1 MTAAELAAPYP
12 RAALSTGPVGVSNFS
27 LRGRVIAGSV
37 AALLLLGGVGGW
49 AATARL
55 SGAIISNGTV
65 LVAGYVKVVQ
75 HLDGGVVRAIEVE
88 KGQHVT
94 AGDVLLRLDDVQ
106 IRTERSILRWQ
117 RAELVARQARLVAE
131 RDAADAIAFPPDF
144 LTAYPDAASI
154 LEGERQLFDSTTRNR
169 RSKREQLELQVAQL
183 EEEVGGLRI
192 QATAQ
197 ADELAL
203 AQAER
208 DRMGSLAEKGL
219 IESTRL
225 NTADR
230 ELARLLGAQGE
241 LTASI
246 ARSGA
251 RISEVK
257 LQILEI
263 DEVAYTEAQ
272 RELRTVDANI
282 AEVTD
287 RLTEVEDRLARTL
300 IRAPVT
306 GTVNELSVT
315 TVGGVISPAQPLL
328 TIVPQDA
335 DLKIEFRIAIRDIDQ
350 VRPGQPVQLR
360 FSAFNQR
367 TTPEIPALVSRVSAA
382 ATSDADSGQS
392 YYLAEAEVQGDLSEL
407 GERGLIPGMPVDVFV
422 QTEERV
428 AIAYFVKPFTDQIVR
443 AFREE

>member
-1 MTAAELAAPYP
+1 
-12 RAALSTGPVGVSNFS
+12 
-27 LRGRVIAGSV
+27 
-37 AALLLLGGVGGW
+37 
-49 AATARL
+49 
-55 SGAIISNGTV
+55 
-65 LVAGYVKVVQ
+65 
-75 HLDGGVVRAIEVE
+75 
-88 KGQHVT
+88 VT

-144 LTAYPDAASI
+144 LAAYPDAASI

-282 AEVTD
+282 AEATD
-287 RLTEVEDRLARTL
+287 RL
-300 IRAPVT
+300 
-306 GTVNELSVT
+306 
-315 TVGGVISPAQPLL
+315 
-328 TIVPQDA
+328 
-335 DLKIEFRIAIRDIDQ
+335 
-350 VRPGQPVQLR
+350 
-360 FSAFNQR
+360 
-367 TTPEIPALVSRVSAA
+367 
-382 ATSDADSGQS
+382 
-392 YYLAEAEVQGDLSEL
+392 
-407 GERGLIPGMPVDVFV
+407 
-422 QTEERV
+422 
-428 AIAYFVKPFTDQIVR
+428 
-443 AFREE
+443 